1 MKTPL
6 EWNIFLPSFAHEF
19 KNGLHCN
26 RRAEPRMEVPQNS
39 ALEERL
45 QQSRVFKRLALRKL
59 RLRRLQ
65 EGQEQRDVYAL
76 IASEFMSLPSLDNVD
91 RLSTVYGYSRVRR
104 AISLL
109 DNLVFEEFF
118 YGKLYLYP
126 LWIKQFT
133 RLLDAARPRAI
144 VKELLT
150 SSDN

>member
-1 MKTPL
+1 MDTQKK
-6 EWNIFLPSFAHEF
+6 S
-19 KNGLHCN
+19 
-26 RRAEPRMEVPQNS
+26 S
-39 ALEERL
+39 LEERL
-45 QQSRVFKRLALRKL
+45 GQTRVFRRLVIRRIGQRKL
-59 RLRRLQ
+59 K
-65 EGQEQRDVYAL
+65 EGEASNVLYET
-76 IASEFMSLPSLDNVD
+76 IASDFLDLPSLDNVD

-118 YGKLYLYP
+118 YGKLSLYP

>member
-1 MKTPL
+1 M
-6 EWNIFLPSFAHEF
+6 NSFS
-19 KNGLHCN
+19 
-26 RRAEPRMEVPQNS
+26 NS
-39 ALEERL
+39 SLDEKL
-45 QQSRVFKRLALRKL
+45 KQSHVFRRLALRKL
-59 RLRRLQ
+59 RQRRLQ
-65 EGQEQRDVYAL
+65 EGQEQKQVYET

-118 YGKLYLYP
+118 YGKLNLYP

-144 VKELLT
+144 VKELM
-150 SSDN
+150 SSQE

>member
-1 MKTPL
+1 MDFP
-6 EWNIFLPSFAHEF
+6 N
-19 KNGLHCN
+19 
-26 RRAEPRMEVPQNS
+26 NS

-45 QQSRVFKRLALRKL
+45 KQSRVFKRLALRKL
-59 RLRRLQ
+59 RQRKLQ
-65 EGQEQRDVYAL
+65 EGQESREVYET
-76 IASEFMSLPSLDNVD
+76 ISSEFLTMPSLDNVD

-150 SSDN
+150 SSDH

>member
-1 MKTPL
+1 MDRPK
-6 EWNIFLPSFAHEF
+6 
-19 KNGLHCN
+19 
-26 RRAEPRMEVPQNS
+26 NS

-45 QQSRVFKRLALRKL
+45 KQSRAFKRLALRKL
-59 RLRRLQ
+59 LERRMG
-65 EGQEQRDVYAL
+65 EGQEPRHVYAT
-76 IASEFMSLPSLDNVD
+76 IASEFLSLPSLDNVD
-91 RLSTVYGYSRVRR
+91 RLSTLYGYARVRR
-104 AISLL
+104 AMSVL

-150 SSDN
+150 SSDQ

>member
-1 MKTPL
+1 M
-6 EWNIFLPSFAHEF
+6 
-19 KNGLHCN
+19 
-26 RRAEPRMEVPQNS
+26 EPPENS
-39 ALEERL
+39 ALDERL
-45 QQSRVFKRLALRKL
+45 KQSRVFKRLALRKL
-59 RLRRLQ
+59 QLRKLQ
-65 EGQEQRDVYAL
+65 EGQEQRDVYSA
-76 IASEFMSLPSLDNVD
+76 IASEFLNLPSLDNVD

-150 SSDN
+150 SSEH

>member
-1 MKTPL
+1 MDSQK
-6 EWNIFLPSFAHEF
+6 
-19 KNGLHCN
+19 
-26 RRAEPRMEVPQNS
+26 NS

-45 QQSRVFKRLALRKL
+45 KQTRMFKRLALRKFQQ
-59 RLRRLQ
+59 RKLQ
-65 EGQEQRDVYAL
+65 AQEPIDIYAT

-118 YGKLYLYP
+118 YGKIQLYP

-144 VKELLT
+144 VKDLMT
-150 SSDN
+150 SSEH

>member
-1 MKTPL
+1 M
-6 EWNIFLPSFAHEF
+6 HEL
-19 KNGLHCN
+19 KNALRTHTGS
-26 RRAEPRMEVPQNS
+26 EPRMNSSNNS

-59 RLRRLQ
+59 QARRLQ
-65 EGQEQRDVYAL
+65 EGQVQMEVYET

-104 AISLL
+104 AMSLL

-118 YGKLYLYP
+118 YGKLHVYP

-144 VKELLT
+144 VKELM
-150 SSDN
+150 SSQE

>member
-1 MKTPL
+1 MD
-6 EWNIFLPSFAHEF
+6 FLRKS
-19 KNGLHCN
+19 GLD
-26 RRAEPRMEVPQNS
+26 
-39 ALEERL
+39 ERL
-45 QQSRVFKRLALRKL
+45 KQSRVFKRLALR
-59 RLRRLQ
+59 RLRQRKLQ
-65 EGQEQRDVYAL
+65 EGEESRGVYET
-76 IASEFMSLPSLDNVD
+76 IASEFLATPSLDNVD

-118 YGKLYLYP
+118 YGKLYVYP

-144 VKELLT
+144 VRELLT

>member
-1 MKTPL
+1 MDLTD
-6 EWNIFLPSFAHEF
+6 
-19 KNGLHCN
+19 
-26 RRAEPRMEVPQNS
+26 NS
-39 ALEERL
+39 SLEERL
-45 QQSRVFKRLALRKL
+45 KQSRVFRRLALRKL
-59 RLRRLQ
+59 RQRKLQ
-65 EGQEQRDVYAL
+65 EGQESKGVYETV
-76 IASEFMSLPSLDNVD
+76 ASEFLAMPSLDNVD
-91 RLSTVYGYSRVRR
+91 KLSTVYGYSRVRR

-150 SSDN
+150 SSDH

>member
-1 MKTPL
+1 MDFQKK
-6 EWNIFLPSFAHEF
+6 S
-19 KNGLHCN
+19 
-26 RRAEPRMEVPQNS
+26 S
-39 ALEERL
+39 LEERL
-45 QQSRVFKRLALRKL
+45 KQSRAFKRLVIRRIGQRK
-59 RLRRLQ
+59 LQ
-65 EGQEQRDVYAL
+65 EGEASNVLYET
-76 IASEFMSLPSLDNVD
+76 IASDFLDLPSLDNVD

-118 YGKLYLYP
+118 YGKLSLYP

-150 SSDN
+150 SSDH

>member
-1 MKTPL
+1 MDLT
-6 EWNIFLPSFAHEF
+6 
-19 KNGLHCN
+19 KNSDLD
-26 RRAEPRMEVPQNS
+26 
-39 ALEERL
+39 ERL
-45 QQSRVFKRLALRKL
+45 KQSRLFKRLALRKL
-59 RLRRLQ
+59 QQRRLQ
-65 EGQEQRDVYAL
+65 EGQEQRDVYSTV
-76 IASEFMSLPSLDNVD
+76 ASEFLNLPSLDNVD

-144 VKELLT
+144 VKELM
-150 SSDN
+150 SSQE

>member
-1 MKTPL
+1 MDLT
-6 EWNIFLPSFAHEF
+6 N
-19 KNGLHCN
+19 
-26 RRAEPRMEVPQNS
+26 NS
-39 ALEERL
+39 AFEERL
-45 QQSRVFKRLALRKL
+45 KQSRVFKRLALRKL
-59 RLRRLQ
+59 RQRKLQ
-65 EGQEQRDVYAL
+65 EGQESREVYET
-76 IASEFMSLPSLDNVD
+76 IAFEFLTTPSLDNVD

-126 LWIKQFT
+126 LWIKQFA

-150 SSDN
+150 SSDH

>member
-1 MKTPL
+1 MNLT
-6 EWNIFLPSFAHEF
+6 N
-19 KNGLHCN
+19 
-26 RRAEPRMEVPQNS
+26 NS
-39 ALEERL
+39 AVEERL
-45 QQSRVFKRLALRKL
+45 QQSQVFKRLALRKL
-59 RLRRLQ
+59 QMRRLQ
-65 EGQEQRDVYAL
+65 EGQEQREVYET

-118 YGKLYLYP
+118 YGKLHLYP

-144 VKELLT
+144 VKELMT
-150 SSDN
+150 SFDN

>member
-26 RRAEPRMEVPQNS
+26 TQTEPRMEVPQNS

-59 RLRRLQ
+59 LLRRLQ

-144 VKELLT
+144 VKELM
-150 SSDN
+150 SSQE

>member
-1 MKTPL
+1 M
-6 EWNIFLPSFAHEF
+6 HEL
-19 KNGLHCN
+19 KNALCMHSGN
-26 RRAEPRMEVPQNS
+26 EPRMNSSNNS

-59 RLRRLQ
+59 QGRRLQ
-65 EGQEQRDVYAL
+65 EGQVQMGVYET
-76 IASEFMSLPSLDNVD
+76 IASEFMNLPSLDNVD

-104 AISLL
+104 AMSLL

-118 YGKLYLYP
+118 YGKLHVYP

-144 VKELLT
+144 VKELM
-150 SSDN
+150 SSQE

>member
-1 MKTPL
+1 MDLTD
-6 EWNIFLPSFAHEF
+6 
-19 KNGLHCN
+19 
-26 RRAEPRMEVPQNS
+26 NS
-39 ALEERL
+39 SLEERL
-45 QQSRVFKRLALRKL
+45 KQSRVFRRLALRKL
-59 RLRRLQ
+59 RQRKLQ
-65 EGQEQRDVYAL
+65 EGQESKGVYETV
-76 IASEFMSLPSLDNVD
+76 ASEFLAMPSLDNVD
-91 RLSTVYGYSRVRR
+91 KLSTVYGYARVRR

-150 SSDN
+150 SSDH

>member
-1 MKTPL
+1 
-6 EWNIFLPSFAHEF
+6 
-19 KNGLHCN
+19 
-26 RRAEPRMEVPQNS
+26 MELPQNS
-39 ALEERL
+39 VLEERL
-45 QQSRVFKRLALRKL
+45 KQTRVFKRLALRKL
-59 RLRRLQ
+59 GVRRLQ
-65 EGQEQRDVYAL
+65 EGQEQRDVYAT

-133 RLLDAARPRAI
+133 RLLDAAKPRAI
-144 VKELLT
+144 VRELLT

>member
-1 MKTPL
+1 MD
-6 EWNIFLPSFAHEF
+6 LP
-19 KNGLHCN
+19 N
-26 RRAEPRMEVPQNS
+26 NS

-45 QQSRVFKRLALRKL
+45 KQSRVFKRLALRKL
-59 RLRRLQ
+59 RQRKLQ
-65 EGQEQRDVYAL
+65 EGQESKEVYET
-76 IASEFMSLPSLDNVD
+76 IASEFLSMPSLDNVD

-104 AISLL
+104 AVSLL

-144 VKELLT
+144 VKELFT
-150 SSDN
+150 SSDH